1 MNSHDLLTRRSTLL
15 FFTEFFQLSGG
26 KKGGTVAHPAP
37 FLRRG
42 SSLGCPW
49 CCATSVCPWLCW
61 SLNSVP
67 AAAFQVGIMLCF
79 FSANWHGYGSIPIN
93 TIFRGMNIHESQ
105 LFWCELQ
112 GYKVLTHCHI
122 LTIYLSIWVYLI
134 VCLSIMIYLSIWGCL
149 FLMEMTDRQM
159 DTWIYLS
166 IIIYR
171 SRMEI
176 LIYLLFNKV

>member
-79 FSANWHGYGSIPIN
+79 FSANWDVAMGQYLLIPFLGGWTSIY
-93 TIFRGMNIHESQ
+93 Q
-105 LFWCELQ
+105 LFWCSPGVQ
-112 GYKVLTHCHI
+112 GFDTLPYKHYKHENIWNMTHQDSFLVKAFLHSMRI
-122 LTIYLSIWVYLI
+122 QDGRWKIW
-134 VCLSIMIYLSIWGCL
+134 IWRWFC
-149 FLMEMTDRQM
+149 
-159 DTWIYLS
+159 
-166 IIIYR
+166 YR
-171 SRMEI
+171 IWPNSRVPSEI
-176 LIYLLFNKV
+176 SAV